1 MKKSKFL
8 LFILLVGTIAK
19 GFAQN
24 KPSVTATIVNFIKA
38 RNNEFAD
45 IKGTF
50 VTTDKEQM
58 IDYYNCKQSFGAK
71 IEALSYEKKDNR
83 SRFLSFFDYKDTD
96 ELLKATEVLDQ
107 ALNAVNILASN
118 SPGAK
123 YKGYDYQTASGQDIT
138 EVIDNS
144 NGFLVMRIITG
155 KEIKSLSLIFYSST
169 YGKP

>member
-1 MKKSKFL
+1 MKTK
-8 LFILLVGTIAK
+8 ILLLLVLTCTSIK
-19 GFAQN
+19 IVAQD

-58 IDYYNCKQSFGAK
+58 IDYYNCTQSFGAK

-96 ELLKATEVLDQ
+96 ELLKATDVLNQVLD
-107 ALNAVNILASN
+107 AINILASN
-118 SPGAK
+118 SPDAK
-123 YKGYDYQTASGQDIT
+123 YNGYDYQTASGQDIT
-138 EVIDNS
+138 EIIDNS

-155 KEIKSLSLIFYSST
+155 KDIKSMSLIFYSST